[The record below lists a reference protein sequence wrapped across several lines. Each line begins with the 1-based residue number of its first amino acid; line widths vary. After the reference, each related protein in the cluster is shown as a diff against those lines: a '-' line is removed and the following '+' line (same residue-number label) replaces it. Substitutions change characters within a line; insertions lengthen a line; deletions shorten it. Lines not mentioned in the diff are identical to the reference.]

1 MLNPKTY
8 IITGAPG
15 TGKSTIIDALR
26 QTGHVCFDEIA
37 RKIIAQ
43 ELRQGT
49 NRLPWMDIR
58 SFSEMVLEDMLS
70 QKPEVLNEP
79 LSFLDRGIP
88 DIIGYFNYAK
98 ITPATHYF
106 DALKDYP
113 YQNKVFFTPLW
124 EEIYVT
130 DSERLE
136 TTYEAK
142 KISEALF
149 NTYTSLGF
157 NVVEIPKAS
166 IKQRLKFILENI

>member
-1 MLNPKTY
+1 MIIPKAY

-26 QTGHVCFDEIA
+26 QSGHICFDEIA

-43 ELRQGT
+43 ELKQGT
-49 NRLPWMDIR
+49 NRLPWIDIR
-58 SFSEMVLEDMLS
+58 SFSEMVLEEMLK
-70 QKPEVLNEP
+70 QKPDVLKEP

-88 DIIGYFNYAK
+88 DIIGYFNYTK
-98 ITPATHYF
+98 VTPAAHYF
-106 DALKDYP
+106 ESLRDFP

-136 TTYEAK
+136 TTEEAK

-149 NTYTSLGF
+149 KTYTSLGF

-166 IKQRLKFILENI
+166 INERLKFILENI

>member
-1 MLNPKTY
+1 MIIPKAY

-43 ELRQGT
+43 ELKQGT
-49 NRLPWMDIR
+49 NRLPWIDIR
-58 SFSEMVLEDMLS
+58 SFSELVLEEMLT
-70 QKPEVLNEP
+70 QKPDVLNEP

-88 DIIGYFNYAK
+88 DIVGYFNYTK
-98 ITPATHYF
+98 ITPAPHYF
-106 DALKDYP
+106 EALKDYP

-136 TTYEAK
+136 TTDEAK

-166 IKQRLKFILENI
+166 IKERLKFILENI